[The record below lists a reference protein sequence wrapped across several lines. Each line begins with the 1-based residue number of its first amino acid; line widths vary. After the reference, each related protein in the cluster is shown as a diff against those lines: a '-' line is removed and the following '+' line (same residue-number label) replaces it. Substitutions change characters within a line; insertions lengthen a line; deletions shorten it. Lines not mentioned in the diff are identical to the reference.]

1 MIVPILV
8 FIFILICF
16 ISYQFYIAPLV
27 DENEKLFDY
36 NNHLLDELY
45 NRSGDGT
52 LVDNAW
58 TCGCGQLNAAYNK
71 ECGKCKT
78 IKPTGKWER

>member
-27 DENEKLFDY
+27 DENEIPIDNIKQAQ
-36 NNHLLDELY
+36 HKME
-45 NRSGDGT
+45 NRLT
-52 LVDNAW
+52 
-58 TCGCGQLNAAYNK
+58 
-71 ECGKCKT
+71 
-78 IKPTGKWER
+78 TGSIVLSF